1 MHVIQEKLLNLS
13 KRVNLAKM
21 TLRDMAAS
29 IGIPDA
35 SPQQIKHHLL
45 QLQKKKLISIDKDT
59 GEMKIFSE
67 IFNQGNF
74 LQNES
79 TLFSIP
85 IVGSANCGPA
95 TIFAEQNYQGFLK
108 VSSRLINRSR
118 QDGLFAVKADGH
130 SMNKSS
136 IKGKNIENGDYVII
150 DSAKPNIQTGDVV
163 LVIIDGKATIK
174 RLIDDSKNGVVVLKA
189 DSSFDYEPIYLH
201 EEDEFNINGKVIE
214 VIKQINNYQ

>member
-1 MHVIQEKLLNLS
+1 MHLIQEKLLNLS
-13 KRVNLAKM
+13 KSENLAKL
-21 TLRDMAAS
+21 TLREMAAFV
-29 IGIPDA
+29 GIPDA

-45 QLQKKKLISIDKDT
+45 QLQKKKLISIDKDS
-59 GEMKIFSE
+59 GEMKLSSE
-67 IFNQGNF
+67 IFNQGNL

-85 IVGSANCGPA
+85 IVGAANCGPA

-108 VSSRLINRSR
+108 VSSRLINRSH
-118 QDGLFAVKADGH
+118 QNGLFAVRADGQ

-136 IKGKNIENGDYVII
+136 INGKSIESGDYVIV
-150 DSAKPNIQTGDVV
+150 DSEQPNIQTGDVV

-174 RLIDDSKNGVVVLKA
+174 RLIDDSKSRIVVLKA